1 MQPRRMVFPSALV
14 LSVYVKFKL
23 LLDFVQIAHLIDD
36 LAVPAVAVISAR
48 RAFDKF
54 LRPDFRQL
62 AFQPGYC
69 ALRFAVCL
77 SGLDQLRLLPLQT
90 DRFAGK
96 RISIASVPAP
106 INMAKTRN
114 GLILFFFEAIPPIPR
129 IF

>member
-23 LLDFVQIAHLIDD
+23 LLDFVQVAHLIDD
-36 LAVPAVAVISAR
+36 LAVPAVA
-48 RAFDKF
+48 
-54 LRPDFRQL
+54 
-62 AFQPGYC
+62 
-69 ALRFAVCL
+69 
-77 SGLDQLRLLPLQT
+77 
-90 DRFAGK
+90 
-96 RISIASVPAP
+96 SVPTP

>member
-1 MQPRRMVFPSALV
+1 MVFPSALV

-62 AFQPGYC
+62 AFQPVIG

-77 SGLDQLRLLPLQT
+77 SGLDQLRLCLLYT
-90 DRFAGK
+90 SRC
-96 RISIASVPAP
+96 V
-106 INMAKTRN
+106 
-114 GLILFFFEAIPPIPR
+114 
-129 IF
+129 